1 MLKREEH
8 QPHRLSF
15 CSGQCGRSDVLPTAL
30 GRRSPPVRQVGSRRF
45 HVIAI
50 DAALTG
56 AGPVNQTIITMESVH
71 CAAVLTREQM
81 GRKQ

>member
-1 MLKREEH
+1 
-8 QPHRLSF
+8 
-15 CSGQCGRSDVLPTAL
+15 
-30 GRRSPPVRQVGSRRF
+30 VGLRRF
-45 HVIAI
+45 NVIAI

-71 CAAVLTREQM
+71 CAAVMTREQM

>member
-1 MLKREEH
+1 ML
-8 QPHRLSF
+8 PCALS
-15 CSGQCGRSDVLPTAL
+15 
-30 GRRSPPVRQVGSRRF
+30 RRSTPVRQVGSRRF

-81 GRKQ
+81 GGKQ